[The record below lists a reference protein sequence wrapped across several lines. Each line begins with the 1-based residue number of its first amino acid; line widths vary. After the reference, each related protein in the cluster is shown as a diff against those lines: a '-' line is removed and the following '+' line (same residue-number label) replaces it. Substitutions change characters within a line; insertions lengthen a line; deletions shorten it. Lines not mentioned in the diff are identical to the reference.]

1 MQKRPLATST
11 RSEAGCAIRRLRAE
25 DLPAICP
32 ISLDAL
38 REGEM
43 VAVCDCC
50 GAFHR
55 EGAWQEHGGCGIFS
69 CACKP
74 DRRQTDPQSVLRVSG
89 NEIAQASASEVRPAN
104 SLVSSSPDG
113 RIVIRFSTPSNSAQA
128 PTTTPPIASTAIPA
142 RNPTPPA
149 PSPNQHRAPPPL
161 PPPLPPPPPPPPL
174 LQGGGWTPPK
184 PTQTPRVHGIRRAAL
199 ANESGQRCPFS
210 LDTIRHNDPIVECPN
225 CHQVLLAGSW
235 DENHGCTT
243 YGCEGA
249 PDFRKDQL

>member
-104 SLVSSSPDG
+104 NLVSSSPDG

-128 PTTTPPIASTAIPA
+128 PRQRRRSLQLQFLREIRHRLHHHLISIEHHLRFRLHLHHCCKAEDGHH
-142 RNPTPPA
+142 RNPRKFHECMAFEEPRSQTKVVNAVRSHWTRSDTTIQSWSVQTVIKFYSQGRGMKTTAAQPMA
-149 PSPNQHRAPPPL
+149 AKA
-161 PPPLPPPPPPPPL
+161 
-174 LQGGGWTPPK
+174 LQIFEK
-184 PTQTPRVHGIRRAAL
+184 I
-199 ANESGQRCPFS
+199 SS
-210 LDTIRHNDPIVECPN
+210 
-225 CHQVLLAGSW
+225 
-235 DENHGCTT
+235 DE
-243 YGCEGA
+243 
-249 PDFRKDQL
+249 R